1 MRKVALVML
10 VCLAAGCL
18 PTLKDVKEE
27 LREGG
32 FALWY
37 PAESGVEP
45 GQIWVTN
52 GTEKHIRQRRPHQ
65 LALFG
70 PNPAQFRTLS
80 RIVDADLSLDVSF
93 GEGVLG
99 KVGQLAALLKSATVK
114 EVKLDF
120 GETRVSRLILGDLGD
135 PNVKKQL
142 PDAYLRDLEKV
153 RTPVDGYILITGVV
167 TSSGMKY
174 TFMCDDTKQF
184 EAKAPAISK
193 LIEAEFNLKVSSRT
207 EATWEIPRTDVLAI
221 GITPACGEI
230 VKIVLLG
237 PKDVKSR
244 ELDVENA
251 LLKLNTVDL
260 QRLLDRS
267 Q

>member
-1 MRKVALVML
+1 MRKTVLAML
-10 VCLAAGCL
+10 VCVAGGCV
-18 PTLKDVKEE
+18 PTLKDVRTE

-52 GTEKHIRQRRPHQ
+52 GTEKHIRQRRPDQ

-70 PNPAQFRTLS
+70 PNPTQFKTLS
-80 RIVDADLSLDVSF
+80 KTVDADLSLDVSF

-99 KVGQLAALLKSATVK
+99 KAGQLAALLKSATVK

-120 GETRVSRLILGDLGD
+120 GETRVSRLVLGDLAD

-142 PDAYLRDLEKV
+142 PDGYLKDLEKV

-174 TFMCDDTKQF
+174 TFTCDDTEQL
-184 EAKAPAISK
+184 EAKAPEISE
-193 LIEAEFNLKVSSRT
+193 LIKAEFNLNVSNRT
-207 EATWEIPRTDVLAI
+207 EATWEIPETDVLAI
-221 GITPACGEI
+221 GITPVCGEI
-230 VKIVLLG
+230 ARLRPDEVA
-237 PKDVKSR
+237 KSR
-244 ELDVENA
+244 ALNVENA
-251 LLKLNTVDL
+251 LLKLKTVDL